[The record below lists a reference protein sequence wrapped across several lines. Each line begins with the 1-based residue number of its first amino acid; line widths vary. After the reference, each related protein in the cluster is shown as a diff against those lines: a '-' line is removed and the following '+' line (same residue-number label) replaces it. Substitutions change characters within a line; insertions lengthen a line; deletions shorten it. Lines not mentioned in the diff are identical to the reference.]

1 MMHQSKMAWINEAE
15 IPDDWKWERLRLYRD
30 DLLKASDWRMVSDSP
45 WNKETWA
52 TYRQALRDLPTTNSD
67 PSKIVFPNQPND

>member
-45 WNKETWA
+45 CDKETWA
-52 TYRQALRDLPTTNSD
+52 TYRQALRDLPDTNSD